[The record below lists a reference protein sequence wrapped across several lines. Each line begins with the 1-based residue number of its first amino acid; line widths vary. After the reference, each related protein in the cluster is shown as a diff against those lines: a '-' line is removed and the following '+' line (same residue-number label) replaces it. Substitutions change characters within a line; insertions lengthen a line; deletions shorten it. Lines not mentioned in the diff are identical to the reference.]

1 MLLNLK
7 IIKHIIMKERKETY
21 DFICFSELA
30 YEWDESDREKVE
42 IKLKNRI
49 NKITN
54 QKYNQNRVDYIRL
67 LRNELFGEISLRNES
82 KYFINNNLKY
92 ADLGDFDSNKML
104 LDFMKKYDQIN
115 ETDLLNI
122 IEMAIFLFYVR

>member
-1 MLLNLK
+1 
-7 IIKHIIMKERKETY
+7 MKERKETY